1 MKKIW
6 FIAWR
11 NVWRNKSRSLVVII
25 AVMLGTVAGVF
36 VAGLM
41 KGWSDQRV
49 RSCIYT
55 EVSHLKIQNPD
66 YLLNEDINDVI
77 DNVSV
82 IEDSLS
88 KIPQI
93 KAWSPRIKV
102 GAVVSTSYA
111 NIGLI
116 LTGIDT
122 AMNAKVSDI
131 QKYIIPGAGNF
142 LKSGSRIP
150 PIVISEKTAES
161 LKIKNYKITDQLL
174 DTLKNEMSDSLVVK
188 LKKLSNVRII
198 SKIKLESELK
208 KILNNE
214 DYEQYSDMIIR
225 KAAYY
230 LMNSKVVAS
239 FSLSNG
245 QLGYCA
251 FQVVGIFHTTN
262 QMFDQ
267 QNCFVFKDDLA
278 KAAGLSPQQVHEIA
292 VIVDDQNNNLVQ
304 TEQRLKAAFPKES
317 VLNWRKLS
325 PDAGL
330 VDDFLTVY
338 YIGIMVIIYLALAFG
353 IINTMMMAVLERMK
367 ELGMLM
373 AIGMRKR
380 WVFLMIMLETIFL
393 TFIGAIIGMVAGY
406 LLIVWTGRTGLNFSS
421 VAEGYEAIGWASV
434 VYPSITFHFFI
445 QIVVLVVI
453 VAILS
458 SIMPARKVLK
468 IPVIEILKTE

>member
-1 MKKIW
+1 
-6 FIAWR
+6 
-11 NVWRNKSRSLVVII
+11 
-25 AVMLGTVAGVF
+25 
-36 VAGLM
+36 
-41 KGWSDQRV
+41 
-49 RSCIYT
+49 
-55 EVSHLKIQNPD
+55 
-66 YLLNEDINDVI
+66 
-77 DNVSV
+77 
-82 IEDSLS
+82 
-88 KIPQI
+88 
-93 KAWSPRIKV
+93 
-102 GAVVSTSYA
+102 
-111 NIGLI
+111 
-116 LTGIDT
+116 
-122 AMNAKVSDI
+122 
-131 QKYIIPGAGNF
+131 
-142 LKSGSRIP
+142 
-150 PIVISEKTAES
+150 
-161 LKIKNYKITDQLL
+161 
-174 DTLKNEMSDSLVVK
+174 
-188 LKKLSNVRII
+188 
-198 SKIKLESELK
+198 
-208 KILNNE
+208 
-214 DYEQYSDMIIR
+214 
-225 KAAYY
+225 
-230 LMNSKVVAS
+230 
-239 FSLSNG
+239 
-245 QLGYCA
+245 
-251 FQVVGIFHTTN
+251 
-262 QMFDQ
+262 MFDQ